1 MKMKKIPFHLALIF
15 LSFLAVGARAHET
28 TTSVIPN
35 LRQVSA
41 DLWRG
46 GLPGAA
52 GIKELAELKI
62 QTVLNVQS
70 TNSEIRAERIAARKY
85 GIRFIS
91 IQLAPLFFK
100 PSHKRM
106 EQVLSV
112 LLSAS
117 GSTLFVH
124 CRHGEDRTGFA
135 VGLYRVF
142 VQGWTPDAAYAEML
156 ERGFH
161 PDLERGLKCAFD
173 QKTGRPVD
181 AICELIPEYEP
192 D

>member
-1 MKMKKIPFHLALIF
+1 MKKLHVFALILLPLF
-15 LSFLAVGARAHET
+15 TCNARALEFE
-28 TTSVIPN
+28 SVIPN
-35 LRQVSA
+35 LHQVSQ

-52 GIKELAELKI
+52 GIEELSALNVR
-62 QTVLNVQS
+62 TVLDLQS
-70 TNSEIRAERIAARKY
+70 TDSDIRAERLAARKF
-85 GIRFIS
+85 GIRLIS

-100 PSHKRM
+100 PSRARV